1 MRNRPLGGATGGK
14 DPSKDLLAAQML
26 WRCSKPRGVGKA
38 GAVEVEVEVV
48 VAVYV
53 GRNPSTNDINQPY
66 IFTANIIF
74 HILIIFNFT
83 FYLHHLQQSNI
94 VKH

>member
-1 MRNRPLGGATGGK
+1 M
-14 DPSKDLLAAQML
+14 
-26 WRCSKPRGVGKA
+26 
-38 GAVEVEVEVV
+38 EVEVEVV

-66 IFTANIIF
+66 IFTVNIIF

>member
-1 MRNRPLGGATGGK
+1 
-14 DPSKDLLAAQML
+14 
-26 WRCSKPRGVGKA
+26 
-38 GAVEVEVEVV
+38 VEVV

-66 IFTANIIF
+66 IFTVNIIF